1 MTAPTST
8 DDLRR
13 LMESLRLPA
22 GVECEFVRV
31 ESERR
36 SMGWAAGAADSETM
50 SKSAGCAVRVIEN
63 GGQGLVKE
71 TELTDENARALVD
84 RALLIA
90 RNTPRDPNRFL
101 NSPSAH
107 DGPTPE
113 NDGAVFTRP
122 VEAVLAELRALE
134 KKALA
139 TSPKLKKV
147 VRLHVSEER
156 EHKTI
161 VTNRG
166 VSLSA
171 ESTGTGFLVELL
183 AEEDGQTEVA
193 WDGVGRRFGGDIPF
207 EKVVLDAAQTAVQSL
222 GGKPLPSG
230 LYTVLLHPRVGT
242 QLLSLLA
249 QALSAEAVQTNRSF
263 LRNRLGE
270 KVGSSDITVLDDPGL
285 PRGAASVLFDDE
297 GAPSQ
302 KLAMIEKGVLKN
314 TFFDL
319 RTAKKQGAA
328 PNGRGFRAS
337 LAAAPAPHPTNLYI
351 ASGPH
356 SLDHL
361 LSSEK
366 KVFLLHDIMG
376 LHMAEPVTGEFSL
389 GAAGFLYENGR
400 LAQPVRGMTMAG
412 TVGGLLEN
420 ATAAGNEIHWASSM
434 GAPYVLVKNITLSGN

>member
-1 MTAPTST
+1 
-8 DDLRR
+8 
-13 LMESLRLPA
+13 
-22 GVECEFVRV
+22 
-31 ESERR
+31 
-36 SMGWAAGAADSETM
+36 
-50 SKSAGCAVRVIEN
+50 
-63 GGQGLVKE
+63 
-71 TELTDENARALVD
+71 
-84 RALLIA
+84 
-90 RNTPRDPNRFL
+90 
-101 NSPSAH
+101 
-107 DGPTPE
+107 
-113 NDGAVFTRP
+113 
-122 VEAVLAELRALE
+122 
-134 KKALA
+134 
-139 TSPKLKKV
+139 LKKV

-400 LAQPVRGMTMAG
+400 LARPVRGMTMAG